1 MATKKAASSKKAK
14 TVDAKKHTTSKVTS
28 VKTVAA
34 DTPVRARASKRTAI
48 LQGRSPLLG
57 AGIGE
62 FIGTFLL
69 ASAIV
74 LTKGEPLYAG
84 FVLVA
89 IVLVLGALSGAH
101 VNPLV
106 TIGAWATRKISG
118 KRALAYIFAQALG
131 AMLALVVLTAFAG
144 AAPKV
149 DQQQA
154 AMFSQQTASLFK
166 ANEIAQGKE
175 WFVFFAEMLGAAIFG
190 LAVSSAM
197 REKRDRLAQAVTV
210 GFGLL
215 LAVLVAGVCA
225 SFASSSAIVN
235 PAVAITL
242 QAINWSF
249 SSIWPVLVYVVAPIV
264 GGTIGFF
271 LYDVVRGESD
281 GGDDHLLND
290 SL

>member
-1 MATKKAASSKKAK
+1 MATKKAASSKKVK
-14 TVDAKKHTTSKVTS
+14 TVGAKKHTTSKVTS

-34 DTPVRARASKRTAI
+34 DAPVRARTPKRTAI

-144 AAPKV
+144 AAPKA
-149 DQQQA
+149 DPQA
-154 AMFSQQTASLFK
+154 AMFGQQTASLFK

-249 SSIWPVLVYVVAPIV
+249 SSIWPILVYIVAPIV